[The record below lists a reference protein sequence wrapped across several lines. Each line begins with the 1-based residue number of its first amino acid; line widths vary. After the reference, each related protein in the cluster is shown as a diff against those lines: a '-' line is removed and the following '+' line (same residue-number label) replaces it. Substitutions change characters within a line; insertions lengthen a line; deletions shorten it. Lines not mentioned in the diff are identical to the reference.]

1 MQFWNSRWKG
11 ASKKRAFR
19 HGGVDFFWNNPMK
32 TYMYLQS
39 SLLSTNY
46 SLVFSWREVPTG
58 NRPAFAGYQS
68 MLAFRNN

>member
-11 ASKKRAFR
+11 RSKKRAFR
-19 HGGVDFFWNNPMK
+19 HGGVDFFWNNPMQ
-32 TYMYLQS
+32 TYMYFQS